1 VLLEREAGASADT
14 EDPLLVGCLL
24 NGYGWQPPE
33 VHAAFPRAWSRCD
46 VAYRHRGMV
55 DVRYSFYREVFD
67 EPDIPALDARVRR
80 LVQRMLEGAE
90 ALPPPSETP
99 GW

>member
-1 VLLEREAGASADT
+1 V
-14 EDPLLVGCLL
+14 
-24 NGYGWQPPE
+24 
-33 VHAAFPRAWSRCD
+33 
-46 VAYRHRGMV
+46 V